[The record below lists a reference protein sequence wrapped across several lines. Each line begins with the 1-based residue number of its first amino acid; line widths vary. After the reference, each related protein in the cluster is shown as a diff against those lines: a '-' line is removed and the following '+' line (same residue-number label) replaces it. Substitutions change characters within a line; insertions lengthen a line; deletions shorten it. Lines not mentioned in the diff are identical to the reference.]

1 MTLGLGGFQAVFRG
15 LRGFSLGCRG
25 KRGLGVVHLG
35 SSSLVQNYKNSE
47 EIKDCV
53 FSCDSKG
60 ASALQ
65 LCSVL

>member
-1 MTLGLGGFQAVFRG
+1 MMLGLGGFQAVFRG
-15 LRGFSLGCRG
+15 LRAFSLGCRG
-25 KRGLGVVHLG
+25 KRGLGVVHPG
-35 SSSLVQNYKNSE
+35 SSSLVQNFNILRKL
-47 EIKDCV
+47 KTAV